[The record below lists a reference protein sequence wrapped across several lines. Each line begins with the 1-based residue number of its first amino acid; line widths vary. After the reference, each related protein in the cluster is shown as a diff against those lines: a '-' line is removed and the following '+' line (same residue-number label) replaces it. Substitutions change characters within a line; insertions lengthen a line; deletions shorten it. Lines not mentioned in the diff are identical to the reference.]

1 MRVRIPGLG
10 IVAGLAGLCA
20 AGVAMA
26 APCYIILDK
35 NDTALYRDTV
45 PPFDLSTSAGGAPER
60 AMLRQRGQLLLIAE
74 FERCDA
80 VGYISPTT
88 GRTTATVDEIVMQ
101 LKPAVAT
108 SNPSGA
114 GIYSRTGNSSS
125 SGSYV
130 GPGSSV
136 TPTSA
141 SGMGVSWR
149 PAPASA
155 PRY

>member
-1 MRVRIPGLG
+1 
-10 IVAGLAGLCA
+10 LAGLFA
-20 AGVAMA
+20 AGLAMA
-26 APCYIILDK
+26 APCYIIFDK
-35 NDTALYRDTV
+35 NDTTIYRDTV
-45 PPFDLSTSAGGAPER
+45 PPFDLSTASGGAPER
-60 AMLRQRGQLLLIAE
+60 AMMRRRGELLLIAE
-74 FERCDA
+74 FDRCDA

-114 GIYSRTGNSSS
+114 GIYSRSAPSSGYGNSGS
-125 SGSYV
+125 SGSSV
-130 GPGSSV
+130 GV
-136 TPTSA
+136 N
-141 SGMGVSWR
+141 WR

>member
-1 MRVRIPGLG
+1 MEAVMRMRIPGLG
-10 IVAGLAGLCA
+10 IFVGLAGLFA
-20 AGVAMA
+20 AGLAMA

-35 NDTALYRDTV
+35 NDTAIYRDTA

-60 AMLRQRGQLLLIAE
+60 AMMRQRGDLLLIAE
-74 FERCDA
+74 FDRCDA

-114 GIYSRTGNSSS
+114 GIYSRSGRPGS

-130 GPGSSV
+130 GPDTSV
-136 TPTSA
+136 TPSA
-141 SGMGVSWR
+141 SGIAGGMRAG
-149 PAPASA
+149 